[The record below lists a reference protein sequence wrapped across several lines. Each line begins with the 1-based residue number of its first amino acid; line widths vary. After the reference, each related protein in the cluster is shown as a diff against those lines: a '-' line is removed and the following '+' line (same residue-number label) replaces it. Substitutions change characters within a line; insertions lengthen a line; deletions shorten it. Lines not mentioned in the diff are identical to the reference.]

1 MPIFISYSHANRDFV
16 DKLAGQLVR
25 EKVHV
30 WLDRWELSLGD
41 SLIDKVQDA
50 VQGAGALLVVLSKAS
65 VESEWCKKELT
76 AGLFRELDEKR
87 VVVMPVLL
95 EDCAVPMFL
104 RDKFYADF
112 RTDFDAGLRT
122 VLEGVAKISN
132 ASLAREISADNH
144 TDWSI
149 ASGYRQ
155 GQIGVFLTF
164 VQQDKG
170 QPYTVVTEIGI
181 FPGPDAN
188 AHLETVLK
196 ESGKV
201 KMRFAA
207 VGALMS
213 CLNAEADVRPL
224 LKDEE
229 EWVKELEFTGDSA
242 GQKYQARIGVRRL
255 GQDTGKDILGNTTAM
270 VRNVFNHMKA
280 VLNLA

>member
-41 SLIDKVQDA
+41 SLIDKVQNA

-132 ASLAREISADNH
+132 ASLAREVSADNH

-164 VQQDKG
+164 VQQEKD

-213 CLNAEADVRPL
+213 CLNAEADVS
-224 LKDEE
+224 
-229 EWVKELEFTGDSA
+229 FMTFS
-242 GQKYQARIGVRRL
+242 
-255 GQDTGKDILGNTTAM
+255 
-270 VRNVFNHMKA
+270 
-280 VLNLA
+280 